1 MAGGHQTR
9 PNGRIVE
16 LRVLDGPNLY
26 FTRPAIKLTLELSRL
41 AAVPEERLARRAEE
55 AGLRSNTNTS
65 ADANGP
71 AVNPGPPGSD
81 RRLRFLSR
89 LAAHC
94 TPGAAGATNPP
105 LAVRPRPASPPD
117 RVVVAFPWRNRTA
130 AETFAREL
138 AALLIDGLPGRR
150 S

>member
-41 AAVPEERLARRAEE
+41 AAMPEERLARRAEE

-81 RRLRFLSR
+81 RRPRFPSP
-89 LAAHC
+89 A
-94 TPGAAGATNPP
+94 PGPPPRGAPP
-105 LAVRPRPASPPD
+105 PTHP
-117 RVVVAFPWRNRTA
+117 
-130 AETFAREL
+130 
-138 AALLIDGLPGRR
+138 
-150 S
+150 

>member
-41 AAVPEERLARRAEE
+41 AAMPEERPAQRAEE
-55 AGLRSNTNTS
+55 AGLRSNTNTNTNAS

-94 TPGAAGATNPP
+94 T
-105 LAVRPRPASPPD
+105 
-117 RVVVAFPWRNRTA
+117 
-130 AETFAREL
+130 
-138 AALLIDGLPGRR
+138 
-150 S
+150 